1 MIYSPLSQNMEI
13 TVKSLEFFIQSL
25 LSDNHDRIWY
35 CPYIM
40 GFIDDQK
47 ASKIKVIQVEC
58 LTKQVCETIFLL
70 RSISKIVPRHTLVL
84 SAVINFRSSFLLMQF
99 SEVSKDASTALPK
112 LLDAWRII
120 ATLAQRVKILETS
133 HQRIHNSFKPK
144 GAKFCKYF

>member
-40 GFIDDQK
+40 AFIDDQK

-58 LTKQVCETIFLL
+58 LTKQVCET
-70 RSISKIVPRHTLVL
+70 
-84 SAVINFRSSFLLMQF
+84 
-99 SEVSKDASTALPK
+99 
-112 LLDAWRII
+112 
-120 ATLAQRVKILETS
+120 
-133 HQRIHNSFKPK
+133 
-144 GAKFCKYF
+144 